1 MLVNDEHDIYLK
13 VNSTSTRITLRLTL
27 RGKVEVVL
35 KERGNQL
42 HTLCTTDKN
51 TNHANITVHDKD
63 SLVSC
68 TGKATSNKTF
78 NETAEDAVLFA
89 EIHSANIN
97 IEIINRSK

>member
-1 MLVNDEHDIYLK
+1 MLINDEHDIYIRI
-13 VNSTSTRITLRLTL
+13 NSTWITLRLTL

-35 KERGNQL
+35 KERGDQL

-51 TNHANITVHDKD
+51 TSHANITVHDKD

-68 TGKATSNKTF
+68 TGKATSNKLL

-97 IEIINRSK
+97 VEIINRSK